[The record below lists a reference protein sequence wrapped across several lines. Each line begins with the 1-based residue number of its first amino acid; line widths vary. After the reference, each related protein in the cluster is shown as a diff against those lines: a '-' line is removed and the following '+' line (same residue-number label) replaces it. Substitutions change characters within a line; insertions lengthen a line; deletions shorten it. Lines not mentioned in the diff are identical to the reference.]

1 MNNNVGMTLTRFI
14 MERQE
19 LHPEATGEFSI
30 LLSQIAT
37 AAKIVA
43 NEMRRAA
50 LVDILG
56 LTGETNV
63 QGESVKKLDEFANN
77 VFLDVM
83 EYSKLVCEIVSEEME
98 GVARLSRSCKGRKYS
113 LLVDP
118 LDGSSNID
126 INGAVGTIFSIHR
139 RRNEMMDE
147 TPDEDL
153 LQKGSA
159 QVAGGYV
166 MYGPSTILV
175 YTTGEGVHGFT
186 LDPGVGEFVLSHEN
200 IRMPTRGKTY
210 AINVGNRSNWF
221 ASTLRFIDYLCDA
234 DASSGRP
241 YSLRYV
247 GSLVA
252 DFHRILLEGGIY
264 IYPEDKK
271 KPDGKLR
278 LLYECAPLAF
288 LAEQAGGRASTGTEP
303 ILDIQPKELHQR
315 TPLYIGSPDDVA
327 LAERFIRENF

>member
-1 MNNNVGMTLTRFI
+1 MVDMSMTLTRFI

-19 LHPEATGEFSI
+19 LHSEATGEFSM
-30 LLSQIAT
+30 LLAQIGM
-37 AAKIVA
+37 AAKMVSNQI
-43 NEMRRAA
+43 RRAG

-56 LTGETNV
+56 VTGDTNV
-63 QGESVKKLDEFANN
+63 QGETVKKLDEYANN

-83 EYSKLVCEIVSEEME
+83 EYSKLVCEIVSEEIE

-126 INGAVGTIFSIHR
+126 INGAVGTIFSIHHR
-139 RRNEMMDE
+139 HDE
-147 TPDEDL
+147 TLDLIPDEDL
-153 LQKGSA
+153 LQKGSE
-159 QVAGGYV
+159 QVAAGYV

-200 IRMPTRGKTY
+200 IQMPAQGKTY
-210 AINVGNRSNWF
+210 AINIGNRSQWHH
-221 ASTLRFIDYLCDA
+221 SIRQYVDYLCEA
-234 DASSGRP
+234 DPESERP

-247 GSLVA
+247 GALVA

-264 IYPEDKK
+264 MYPGDREKS
-271 KPDGKLR
+271 DGKLR
-278 LLYECAPLAF
+278 LLYECAPLAM
-288 LAEQAGGRASTGTEP
+288 LAEQAGGNASSGTES
-303 ILDIQPKELHQR
+303 ILEIQPTDIHQR
-315 TPLYIGSPDDVA
+315 SPLFIGSREDVS
-327 LAERFIRENF
+327 LAEKFIREETR

>member
-1 MNNNVGMTLTRFI
+1 MYNKGMTLTRFI

-19 LHPEATGEFSI
+19 LYPEASGEFSI

-43 NEMRRAA
+43 NEMRRAG

-56 LTGETNV
+56 LTGATNV
-63 QGESVKKLDEFANN
+63 QGESVKKLDDFANK

-83 EYSKLVCEIVSEEME
+83 EYSKLVCEIISEEIE
-98 GVARLSRSCKGRKYS
+98 DVARLSRSCKGRKYS

-139 RRNEMMDE
+139 RRDAMLDE
-147 TPDEDL
+147 TPEEDL
-153 LQKGSA
+153 LRKGSA
-159 QVAGGYV
+159 QVAGGYI

-175 YTTGEGVHGFT
+175 YTAGDGVHGFT
-186 LDPGVGEFVLSHEN
+186 LDPGVGEFILSHEN
-200 IRMPTRGKTY
+200 IRMPTQGKTY

-221 ASTLRFIDYLCDA
+221 ESTRRLIDYLCEA
-234 DASSGRP
+234 DVSSGRP

-264 IYPEDKK
+264 IYPSDKK

-278 LLYECAPLAF
+278 LLYECAPLAL

-315 TPLYIGSPDDVA
+315 TPMYIGSADDVA
-327 LAERFIRENF
+327 LAEQFVRENS